1 MKLAKQKKISNW
13 LKGLDIL
20 LSLMVLT
27 FFVGVTYAKL
37 NIPDLFY
44 RIESTNV
51 FLIFAW
57 IVAIC
62 IFVVL
67 FEFWKVCTQ
76 IGMDNSFSIE
86 NSEYFHHMTI
96 SGVVAAITFLGR
108 IIWILIA
115 QEVNIM
121 SILII
126 AVEIILSLMFAVLA
140 EAMSKLILNAYEMKH
155 ENDLTI

>member
-37 NIPDLFY
+37 NIPDLSY
-44 RIESTNV
+44 RIESANV
-51 FLIFAW
+51 FLMFAW

-67 FEFWKVCTQ
+67 FEFWKACTQ
-76 IGMDNSFSIE
+76 TGMDNSFSIE
-86 NSEYFHHMTI
+86 LF
-96 SGVVAAITFLGR
+96 GF
-108 IIWILIA
+108 
-115 QEVNIM
+115 
-121 SILII
+121 
-126 AVEIILSLMFAVLA
+126 
-140 EAMSKLILNAYEMKH
+140 
-155 ENDLTI
+155 